1 MSEAFEKAWTA
12 YTWKWKLQLV
22 GFATLPTPKDN
33 FTAGW
38 KTCEAHLRDLAQ
50 AKCAEMYSILTRVA
64 TCDPTLKGEEILAS
78 LKDNS
83 GWEQGVEAGWQAC

>member
-1 MSEAFEKAWTA
+1 MSEPSVLKSLEVLVADGRASGAERDAAEEIRRLKA
-12 YTWKWKLQLV
+12 
-22 GFATLPTPKDN
+22 
-33 FTAGW
+33 
-38 KTCEAHLRDLAQ
+38 ERDLAQ

-83 GWEQGVEAGWQAC
+83 GWE